1 MTKTRSNEMKIERE
15 KSYVWCLVGM
25 SMRSAIWNQFWDPK
39 WSQNGSQSA
48 PKPVK
53 WTKIHWKC
61 FQNASRMA
69 PSGVQMAFRVQ
80 FGVGNAPKARPH
92 SSTQPFLDPK
102 LVPKS
107 TRKPSKIDLE
117 SYFATNSL
125 SRTIWDRFSRDF
137 RAVESKFLI
146 QTEGLYLQSERDIR
160 QNRIL

>member
-1 MTKTRSNEMKIERE
+1 MKRVMFDV
-15 KSYVWCLVGM
+15 SLACRCAVPFGT
-25 SMRSAIWNQFWDPK
+25 NFGT
-39 WSQNGSQSA
+39 QNGRKMG
-48 PKPVK
+48 PKVL
-53 WTKIHWKC
+53 
-61 FQNASRMA
+61 QNRSRD
-69 PSGVQMAFRVQ
+69 GFERIQTAFGTQ
-80 FGVGNAPKARPH
+80 FGLGNAPKPRPD

-146 QTEGLYLQSERDIR
+146 QFESLHLQSERDIR